1 MVNKDF
7 KYPIELDHTALKR
20 YSSVQFGLMRALNDI
35 EGEKAGVV
43 YMQERN
49 EERMQS
55 LSKLEY
61 SPLLTADYR
70 ALVETV
76 ADDLTDRMKRLD
88 KTSAAIETAK
98 AFMNDLLQ

>member
-7 KYPIELDHTALKR
+7 KYPIELDHAMLKR
-20 YSSVQFGLMRALNDI
+20 YSDTQFGVMQALSNI
-35 EGEKAGVV
+35 AVEKAGIE
-43 YMQERN
+43 YRQERN
-49 EERMQS
+49 EERMQE

-76 ADDLTDRMKRLD
+76 ADDLADRMKRLD
-88 KTSAAIETAK
+88 KTAAALK
-98 AFMNDLLQ
+98 ATKDFMNDLLQ